1 MDLIKGLISKTNKSF
16 SIESLTASFLFF
28 LVLSSWY
35 ILRPVRNEMAV
46 ANVEELP
53 YLLAAGAILML
64 LVNPLYSWM
73 ASKSDLR
80 KIVLFCYSFFI
91 LNLIFFLLSWRVFDL
106 GDSIWLGRV
115 FYVWCNIYSFFVV
128 SIFWVVIINLYRD
141 SRTRSFYGII
151 MAGGSIG
158 ALFGSA
164 ISKRFSNSFDEF
176 GLEFFSMFSAVL
188 LFLAMLLA
196 IFITSKSK
204 NSNQLELNNVGGGSF
219 DGIKNS
225 LQRSEIRNIAIYV
238 WLWTGLMTI
247 QWITAINI
255 VENWSQDSAQRLRF
269 FATIEQVTSPLTLIV
284 QLFLTSIIIK
294 KFGIKN
300 IMLMYG
306 LLFCLAYLAYGLMPT
321 IISVGVVTVIL
332 RIFEYGINKPTR
344 ETIFSA
350 LQKNDRYKS
359 TVFIDTFIARFG
371 DLTGSGFIAL
381 SKFTSVAAN
390 AAPLI
395 ALPIAGYLS
404 FIGIRISRVNKIK
417 DL

>member
-1 MDLIKGLISKTNKSF
+1 
-16 SIESLTASFLFF
+16 
-28 LVLSSWY
+28 
-35 ILRPVRNEMAV
+35 
-46 ANVEELP
+46 
-53 YLLAAGAILML
+53 
-64 LVNPLYSWM
+64 
-73 ASKSDLR
+73 
-80 KIVLFCYSFFI
+80 
-91 LNLIFFLLSWRVFDL
+91 
-106 GDSIWLGRV
+106 
-115 FYVWCNIYSFFVV
+115 
-128 SIFWVVIINLYRD
+128 
-141 SRTRSFYGII
+141 
-151 MAGGSIG
+151 MAGGSLG
-158 ALFGSA
+158 ALFGSE
-164 ISKRFSNSFDEF
+164 ISKRFSNSFNDF
-176 GLEFFSMFSAVL
+176 GLEFFSMSSAIL

-204 NSNQLELNNVGGGSF
+204 YSNKLELNNVGGGSF

-225 LQRSEIRNIAIYV
+225 LKRSEIRNIAIYV

-269 FATIEQVTSPLTLIV
+269 FATVEQVTSPLTLIV
-284 QLFLTSIIIK
+284 QLFLTNIIIK
-294 KFGIKN
+294 KLGIKN

-306 LLFCLAYLAYGLMPT
+306 LLFFLAYLAYGLMPS
-321 IISVGVVTVIL
+321 IISVGIVTVIL

-359 TVFIDTFIARFG
+359 TVFIDTFISRFG

-381 SKFTSVAAN
+381 SKFTSIAAN
-390 AAPLI
+390 AAPLV

-404 FIGIRISRVNKIK
+404 FIGIKISRDNKIK